1 MPLALLPFEIEV
13 VLKCSVE
20 NTYYTSLESTEE
32 YTTYSVKESFQLYST
47 HSFDVKNNTMC
58 ENYQNMS
65 HLKVC
70 SMRLFTVGNL
80 KHCDVKEKGKKGF

>member
-1 MPLALLPFEIEV
+1 M
-13 VLKCSVE
+13 
-20 NTYYTSLESTEE
+20 
-32 YTTYSVKESFQLYST
+32 KESFQLYST

-58 ENYQNMS
+58 ENCQNMS

-80 KHCDVKEKGKKGF
+80 KHCEREREEGILDELFPPDILTAFANFIKEETCAGRPARLNFSLHEF